1 MWRNR
6 PTLRDL
12 GVSPLALKSLIMCGL
27 LSLAGC
33 ESEVTPSPEFVD
45 TNTADTFHTE
55 SDTAESPSSNDTTD
69 TTDTDTP
76 DAPTNSTPPDFVHRL
91 ELELDP
97 TAWQRLEDHPDST
110 EEVDCTLTFDGIRI
124 EGVDFELHGGF
135 ARAVPKKSYRLELPD
150 EAEIPLA
157 LFGPPEIHRR
167 FVLKASYIDP
177 TFLRERL
184 TLDLVREE
192 GGLAPRVAFT
202 ELTINGEWRGLY
214 LLVERIDRPF
224 IRRHGLGDAMVQL
237 YKAEDH
243 NANWQAKREP
253 LAGYDVELG
262 DPALATD
269 LGDLLNALTQ
279 TPLSVDDFEREVEP
293 RLSLSDFLIWQR
305 VHTFAGNRDTFTK
318 NYYLA
323 HDLEHPTP
331 FRIVSW
337 DADATFGLDWDGS
350 PLPADERAWHG
361 TDRFSPRL
369 FQIPVWRGLH
379 VLAYREALET
389 RWTPERL
396 ESRVRDLAAL
406 VRPVAERDLA
416 LWNPRISYLS
426 EIEQLIDA
434 IKNRH
439 RIMTAVLDSL

>member
-6 PTLRDL
+6 ATLREL
-12 GVSPLALKSLIMCGL
+12 GVRPIPLTPVIVFGV
-27 LSLAGC
+27 LSLSAC
-33 ESEVTPSPEFVD
+33 EPETSPSPEAAD
-45 TNTADTFHTE
+45 TNAI
-55 SDTAESPSSNDTTD
+55 ESPDTIDMSDTTD
-69 TTDTDTP
+69 SPETIDALDIPNTSADSTTTQSP
-76 DAPTNSTPPDFVHRL
+76 IIHRL

-97 TAWQRLEDHPDST
+97 TAWQRLEDHPDAT
-110 EEVDCTLTFDGIRI
+110 DELDCTLTFDGTRI

-157 LFGPPEIHRR
+157 LFGPPELHRR

-214 LLVERIDRPF
+214 LLVERVDRPF
-224 IRRHGLGDAMVQL
+224 IRRHGLGDTMVQL

-243 NANWQAKREP
+243 NANWQAKPDP
-253 LAGYDVELG
+253 LAGYDIELG
-262 DPALATD
+262 APALATD
-269 LGDLLNALTQ
+269 LGDLLNALTR

-293 RLSLSDFLIWQR
+293 RLSLDDFLIWQR

-323 HDLEHPTP
+323 HDLEHPSP

-337 DADATFGLDWDGS
+337 DADATFGLDWDGT

-379 VLAYREALET
+379 ALAYREALEI
-389 RWTPERL
+389 RWTPDRL
-396 ESRVRDLAAL
+396 EARIRELASL
-406 VRPVAERDLA
+406 LRPVAERDLE
-416 LWNPRISYLS
+416 LWQSRISYLS
-426 EIEQLIDA
+426 EIERLIA
-434 IKNRH
+434 SIRNRH
-439 RIMTAVLDSL
+439 RVMTGVLDGL